1 MGVASPLDTVRTVSD
16 LRARIAAWRAEGLR
30 VGLVPTMGALHDGH
44 ISLVKNSVKDCDK
57 TVVTLFVNPAQF
69 GEGEDFGV
77 YPRNEERDAE
87 MVQAEGADLLFA
99 PGVEEVYPEG
109 HSTKVHVGGLGDVL
123 EGEFRPG
130 FFTGV
135 ATVVTK
141 LLLQSLPDEAYFG
154 EKDYQQLQVI
164 KKLIRD
170 LDIPVTATGVKT
182 VREADGLALSSRNA
196 YLTPEERAQAPI
208 LHGTIAQVAEQVG
221 RGENPRDL
229 EAWAKGQLERGG
241 FWQVDYVTVRD
252 AATLDEAADASR
264 PARVLAAAWLGK
276 ARLID
281 NVPV

>member
-1 MGVASPLDTVRTVSD
+1 MSAVSPLDTVRTVSD

-44 ISLVKNSVKDCDK
+44 ISLVKNSVADCDK

-77 YPRNEERDAE
+77 YPRNEARDAE
-87 MVQAEGADLLFA
+87 MVQVEGADLLFA

-109 HSTKVHVGGLGDVL
+109 HSTKVHVGGLGDIL
-123 EGEFRPG
+123 EGEYRPG

-154 EKDYQQLQVI
+154 EKDFQQLQVI

-196 YLTPEERAQAPI
+196 YLTPEERAQAPV
-208 LHGTIAQVAEQVG
+208 LHGTISQVAEQVG

-229 EAWAKGQLERGG
+229 EEWAKGQLERGG

-252 AATLDEAADASR
+252 ATTLAEAADASR

>member
-1 MGVASPLDTVRTVSD
+1 MTGALPLDTVRTVAD
-16 LRARIAAWRAEGLR
+16 LRDRVRDWRKAGLR
-30 VGLVPTMGALHDGH
+30 IGLVPTMGALHAGH
-44 ISLVKNSVKDCDK
+44 VELVKRAVAGCDR

-69 GEGEDFGV
+69 GPSEDYAV
-77 YPRNEERDAE
+77 YPRDEVRDAAL
-87 MVQAEGADLLFA
+87 VAAEGAGLLFA

-141 LLLQSLPDEAYFG
+141 LLLQSLPDEAFFG

-170 LDIPVTATGVKT
+170 LDIPVTATGVPT

-196 YLTPEERAQAPI
+196 YLTAEERVQAPI
-208 LHGTIAQVAEQVG
+208 LHGTLAQVAEQVG
-221 RGENPRDL
+221 RGVDPRMQ
-229 EAWAKGQLERGG
+229 EEWARGQLARAG
-241 FWQVDYVTVRD
+241 FRQVDYVTVRD
-252 AATLDEAADASR
+252 ASTLEEAADASR

-281 NVPV
+281 NVAV